1 MSPTILWL
9 IAGAAFIALEVFG
22 VPGIGFLFAGLA
34 ALMIGG
40 LVEFDI
46 LASDDVLL
54 QFTLFSIMSVASAAM
69 LWKKLKT
76 KRTAAP
82 YSNMVGT
89 EATVATGGLMG
100 NKEGQVK
107 WSGTLMRAQLMEN
120 DGSTTIAEGT
130 TVIIQHVDGNLVF
143 VAPKK

>member
-22 VPGIGFLFAGLA
+22 VPGIGFLFAGIA
-34 ALMIGG
+34 ALIIGG

-54 QFTLFSIMSVASAAM
+54 QFALFSIMSLASAAL

-76 KRTAAP
+76 KRAVP

-89 EATVATGGLMG
+89 EATVATGGLVG

-107 WSGTLMRAQLMEN
+107 WSSTLMRAQLMEN
-120 DGSTTIAEGT
+120 DGNTTIAEGT
-130 TVIIQHVDGNLVF
+130 TVIIQHVDGNLMF
-143 VAPKK
+143 VTPKK